1 MKRSTW
7 LAWALFASG
16 CAVARAA
23 DAAAPPGTE
32 RSLMFTDLWGWMR
45 TLCFWL
51 LDLLQWLAG
60 LTGSWGMA
68 IILVAVLVRLAT
80 YPVARR
86 VLVEQKRFNEMQ
98 ERLKP
103 ALAEIKNNYKGGEQA
118 ERIIDLYKEHKVNP
132 AAGIKPLLIVLL
144 QLPVFIA
151 LFQILRQAPELRG
164 VSFLWLADLSQPD
177 HAFALGTQLAW
188 FGGYLNVMPLIMAG
202 TIMLAAIT
210 APGEGHGSSAKKRHW
225 ISGLMAVVFFIAFYS
240 FPAGLV
246 LYWITTNLLHV
257 AQQLLV
263 SAPGS
268 PAHAPVTP
276 E

>member
-1 MKRSTW
+1 MVT
-7 LAWALFASG
+7 
-16 CAVARAA
+16 
-23 DAAAPPGTE
+23 PPGTE
-32 RSLMFTDLWGWMR
+32 RSLMFADLWGWMR

-51 LDLLQWLAG
+51 LDLLQWFAG
-60 LTGSWGMA
+60 LTGSWGAA
-68 IILVAVLVRLAT
+68 IILVAVLVRLVT

-103 ALAEIKNNYKGGEQA
+103 ALAEIKSNYKGGEQA
-118 ERIIDLYKEHKVNP
+118 ERIIDLYKEHRINP

-144 QLPVFIA
+144 QLPIFIA

-164 VSFLWLADLSQPD
+164 VPFLWLPDLSQPD
-177 HAFALGTQLAW
+177 HALALGVQLPW
-188 FGGYLNVMPLIMAG
+188 FGSYLNVMPLIMAG
-202 TIMLAAIT
+202 TIILAAIT
-210 APGEGHGSSAKKRHW
+210 APGEGQGPSTKKRHW
-225 ISGLMAVVFFIAFYS
+225 ISGLMALVFFVAFYS

-246 LYWITTNLLHV
+246 LYWVITNLLHV

-263 SAPGS
+263 RAPGS
-268 PAHAPVTP
+268 PVHTLVKP